1 VSPSRSA
8 MLAGAAALVTWV
20 LSGVG
25 SVQAAPATYPTE
37 ELAEYV
43 FACMASN
50 GQTPDAM
57 RRCSCSIDYIAG
69 QVSHDDY
76 VKAET
81 VLRMQQLPGG
91 DDKITMFKTSPWAQ
105 QMAERLRRAQ
115 VEAEVRCF

>member
-1 VSPSRSA
+1 MPG
-8 MLAGAAALVTWV
+8 AG
-20 LSGVG
+20 G
-25 SVQAAPATYPTE
+25 VQAAPATYPTSD
-37 ELAEYV
+37 LAEYV

-69 QVSHDDY
+69 QLSYDEY

-91 DDKITMFKTSPWAQ
+91 DDKVTMFKSAPWAQ

>member
-1 VSPSRSA
+1 
-8 MLAGAAALVTWV
+8 MAALPGAGHVR
-20 LSGVG
+20 
-25 SVQAAPATYPTE
+25 AAPATFPTE

-57 RRCSCSIDYIAG
+57 RRCSCSIDYIAS
-69 QVSHDDY
+69 QLSHDEY

-81 VLRMQQLPGG
+81 VMRMQQLPSG
-91 DDKITMFKTSPWAQ
+91 DDRITMFRTAPWAK
-105 QMAERLRRAQ
+105 QMVDRLRRAQ